1 MKEAISEVKQELDR
15 RIRLFVKK
23 HTSFK
28 NTFAG
33 LEIGNVLVAV
43 STTLLMALGS
53 LPLSL
58 PLLISLAVFLI
69 LLGIVG
75 RYIDEVSD
83 DNERLKLYEEH
94 LKELL
99 HRGVAYKD
107 SSSIHIDSS
116 GNDSIQLPNGEV
128 EERTDRCNDN

>member
-1 MKEAISEVKQELDR
+1 MKEAISKLKQKLDR

-33 LEIGNVLVAV
+33 LEIGNVLVAI
-43 STTLLMALGS
+43 STTMLMALGS

-58 PLLISLAVFLI
+58 PVLISLAVFLI
-69 LLGIVG
+69 ILGIVG
-75 RYIDEVSD
+75 KYIDEVGD

-99 HRGVAYKD
+99 HRGVAYED
-107 SSSIHIDSS
+107 SSGVHIDSS
-116 GNDSIQLPNGEV
+116 GDDSIQLPNSEV
-128 EERTDRCNDN
+128 EERTDRSNDD

>member
-1 MKEAISEVKQELDR
+1 MKEAISRVKQKLDR

-28 NTFAG
+28 STFAG

-69 LLGIVG
+69 ILGIVG
-75 RYIDEVSD
+75 KYIDEVGD

-99 HRGVAYKD
+99 HRGVAYE
-107 SSSIHIDSS
+107 DSS
-116 GNDSIQLPNGEV
+116 GINTHTSSNDSIQLPNSEV
-128 EERTDRCNDN
+128 EERPVRRDDY